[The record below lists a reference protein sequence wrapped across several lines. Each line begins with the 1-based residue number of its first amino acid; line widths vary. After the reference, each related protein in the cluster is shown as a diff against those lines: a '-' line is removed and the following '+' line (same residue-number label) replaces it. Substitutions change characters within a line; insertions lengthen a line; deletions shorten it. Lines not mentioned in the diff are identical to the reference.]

1 MMSKSKINLPSK
13 LSKDNW
19 FYENNKEL
27 IEPHLGKFYISYSTV
42 SSWEDYRTDFI
53 KQKLAG
59 IKLPDSIYGSFG
71 SWVGTSVEHGEIQA
85 NNYGFTGGENIS
97 LIERKDGD
105 KYERMILIDMGEYVI
120 IGFIDIMRELSPL
133 LADVAD
139 IKTGGAGKE
148 SEYKKESY
156 IQLVLYA
163 YALVLEGYT
172 INNMGVWFC
181 RRTGSHIKPPLN
193 LSTEQFYIP
202 LDYTEERVKYAL
214 DKVNRVVSEIS
225 EYFTCFEK
233 YFSAKKV

>member
-1 MMSKSKINLPSK
+1 
-13 LSKDNW
+13 
-19 FYENNKEL
+19 
-27 IEPHLGKFYISYSTV
+27 
-42 SSWEDYRTDFI
+42 
-53 KQKLAG
+53 
-59 IKLPDSIYGSFG
+59 
-71 SWVGTSVEHGEIQA
+71 
-85 NNYGFTGGENIS
+85 
-97 LIERKDGD
+97 
-105 KYERMILIDMGEYVI
+105 
-120 IGFIDIMRELSPL
+120 MRELSPL

-172 INNMGVWFC
+172 INNLGAWFC

-202 LDYTEERVKYAL
+202 LDYTKERVKYAL

-225 EYFTCFEK
+225 ELYSVYLKFFTK
-233 YFSAKKV
+233 